1 MPIIARQPRRNCVTR
16 SWAAILILAAII
28 CSRAAA
34 LGQTGDSDDRSRALR
49 LYQENKLIEALP
61 ILERLLAAS
70 PDDIVLLERT
80 GHCLVAY
87 LITVSDPAR
96 KKEVLARARKLA
108 GHAKELGDNSNLV
121 ELLLKIPADGSDP
134 NPTRRT
140 PGGDALLQG
149 DQALARG
156 DFQKAI
162 DGYKRA
168 LELDPHLY
176 EAPLFLGDAYYKMN
190 QPDEAGKWYGY
201 AIKMN
206 PDRETAY
213 RYWGDVL
220 VKSGKMA
227 EARSRLI
234 DAVVAEPYNRS
245 TWTGLG
251 QWAQRAGVKIAPPQ
265 IPVPDFKRGEEG
277 KSAITLD
284 PANLGSGS

>member
-61 ILERLLAAS
+61 LLERLLAAS

-87 LITVSDPAR
+87 SITLSDPAR
-96 KKEVLARARKLA
+96 KREALARAHKLA
-108 GHAKELGDNSNLV
+108 EHAKELGDNSNLV
-121 ELLLKIPADGSDP
+121 QLLLKIPHDGGFSNEP
-134 NPTRRT
+134 FSSRKGANE
-140 PGGDALLQG
+140 ALLDG
-149 DQALARG
+149 DRALSRG

-162 DGYKRA
+162 EGYKRA
-168 LELDPHLY
+168 LELDPNLY
-176 EAPLFLGDAYYKMN
+176 EAPLFLGDAYFKMN
-190 QPDEAGKWYGY
+190 QPDDAGKWYAY

-206 PDRETAY
+206 PGRETAY

-220 VKSGKMA
+220 AKTGKLG
-227 EARSRLI
+227 EARSKLI
-234 DAVVAEPYNRS
+234 DAVVAEPYNRT

-251 QWAQRAGVKIAPPQ
+251 QW
-265 IPVPDFKRGEEG
+265 
-277 KSAITLD
+277 
-284 PANLGSGS
+284 